1 MFLNATEPLELIMSL
16 DAEQRITYLNQFMRQ
31 VATLTTEEVATA
43 PYEMEWLLA
52 A

>member
-1 MFLNATEPLELIMSL
+1 MTIEVRVCSL
-16 DAEQRITYLNQFMRQ
+16 MRQSHLNQFMRQ
-31 VATLTTEEVATA
+31 VAALTTEEVATA